1 MSEQQVT
8 ATLSPEE
15 EEDSNEIVHVSDMG
29 QFIALMQDWHTQQ
42 VATVRHFME
51 IPSGVEVQVE
61 DEETFPLEG
70 DTLKGF
76 KLGIQMALM
85 YLGELP
91 FYAQGDTHGTQH

>member
-15 EEDSNEIVHVSDMG
+15 EADANEIVHVSDMG
-29 QFIALMQDWHTQQ
+29 QFIALMQDWHTEQ
-42 VATVRHFME
+42 VATVHHFLE
-51 IPSGVEVQVE
+51 VPPGIEVQVE
-61 DEETFPLEG
+61 GEEPFQLEG
-70 DTLKGF
+70 DLLKGF
-76 KLGIQMALM
+76 KLGIQMALS

>member
-15 EEDSNEIVHVSDMG
+15 EADANEIVHVSDMG
-29 QFIALMQDWHTQQ
+29 QFVALMQDWHAKQ
-42 VATVRHFME
+42 VATVRHLME

-76 KLGIQMALM
+76 KLGIQMALS